1 MLHWKKKKP
10 KRKGCALH
18 VQDTGWAGKGS
29 SQEDVMNLGTKIR
42 ASDIPSEISLSL
54 KT

>member
-42 ASDIPSEISLSL
+42 ASDIPISLEMNL
-54 KT
+54 FT